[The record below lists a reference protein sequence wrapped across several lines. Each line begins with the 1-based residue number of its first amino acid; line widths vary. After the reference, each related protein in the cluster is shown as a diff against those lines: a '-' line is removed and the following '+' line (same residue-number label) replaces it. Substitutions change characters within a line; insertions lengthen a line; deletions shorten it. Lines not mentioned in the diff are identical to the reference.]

1 MGVPHPPS
9 MSFGGTMA
17 IDDKVRNFSR
27 VTFGSL
33 LDKSVC
39 KVSFGHTETNKLVAA
54 ASDTAVH
61 AAITMTSSAQ
71 TITTSITDPDV
82 PRVLK
87 VQPGGT
93 AADVGNG
100 LMTITGTNV
109 EGKIITDTFQLVD
122 GDTTEIDGKMAFKT
136 VTSISVPACEGT
148 GATVSVGYTNK
159 LGLYHRLFPDN
170 TTVKVVYRSA
180 AYGTPTLDTTP
191 SIGDA
196 DEQYIEKNF
205 ITPATAPDAAKIYD
219 IFYIYD
225 NWTVGEVTFDES
237 LTSTST
243 SSTSTSTTTS
253 YTTTST
259 SSTSSST
266 SSTSS
271 STSSTSSSTS
281 STSSS
286 TSSTSSS
293 TSTTTVP

>member
-1 MGVPHPPS
+1 
-9 MSFGGTMA
+9 MA
-17 IDDKVRNFSR
+17 IDDNNRNFSR
-27 VTFGSL
+27 ITFGSFI
-33 LDKSVC
+33 DKSVC
-39 KVSFGHTETNKLVAA
+39 RVSFGHTETNKLVAA

-61 AAITMTSSAQ
+61 AAITLSFGAAQ
-71 TITTSITDPDV
+71 TITTSITNPDV

-93 AADVGNG
+93 AADLGNG
-100 LMTITGTNV
+100 MVEITGTNV
-109 EGKIITDTFQLVD
+109 EGKTITDKFQLVD
-122 GDTTEIDGKMAFKT
+122 SDTTEIDGTMAFKT
-136 VTSISVPACEGT
+136 VTSILVPAGEGAA
-148 GATVSVGYTNK
+148 GTVSVGYTNK
-159 LGLYHRLFPDN
+159 LGLYHRLYPDN

-180 AYGTPTLDTTP
+180 AYGTPTLDTSPTV
-191 SIGDA
+191 GDW
-196 DEQYIEKNF
+196 DEKLIEKNF
-205 ITPATAPDAAKIYD
+205 VTPATAPDAAKIYD

-225 NWTVGEVTFDES
+225 YWMIGEVMDDRY

-243 SSTSTSTTTS
+243 SSTSSSTTTS
-253 YTTTST
+253 FTTT

>member
-1 MGVPHPPS
+1 MRY
-9 MSFGGTMA
+9 GGTMA
-17 IDDKVRNFSR
+17 IDDKTRNFDR

-39 KVSFGHTETNKLVAA
+39 KVSFGHTETNKKVAA

-61 AAITMTSSAQ
+61 AAITLTKATAQ
-71 TITTSITDPDV
+71 TITTGITNPDV

-93 AADVGNG
+93 NTDLGNG
-100 LMTITGTNV
+100 VVVVTGLNV
-109 EGKIITDTFQLVD
+109 EGRTITDSFQLVD
-122 GDTTEIDGKMAFKT
+122 GDSTEIEGTKAFKT
-136 VTSISVPACEGT
+136 VSSILVPAAEGKA
-148 GATVSVGYTNK
+148 ATVSVGYTNK
-159 LGLYHRLFPDN
+159 LGLYHRLYPNN
-170 TTVKVVYRSA
+170 TTVKVVYRSS
-180 AYGTPTLDTTP
+180 AYGTPTLDSTP
-191 SIGDA
+191 TINDA
-196 DEQYIEKNF
+196 DEYHVEKNF
-205 ITPATAPDAAKIYD
+205 ITPNTTPDAAKIFD

-225 NWTVGEVTFDES
+225 YWTVGEVSSYEEWS
-237 LTSTST
+237 TSTST

-259 SSTSSST
+259 SSTST

-286 TSSTSSS
+286 TSATTIS